1 MKDILYEDILQSILS
16 RPRKEIPSF
25 FYENEN
31 LRAISKITNETKD
44 FKLKGEVFN
53 LRDYTTELL
62 FYKNFKNE
70 HNEINVHKSTLILK
84 INDDNDEV
92 FYLYIKFHIKNNE
105 MVRSR
110 MVYSSSFSSLVI
122 NLYNPKT
129 LPDFLNSYAFVN
141 KDTTQMTQKE
151 MITNHTHKFFMK
163 KVMVDDLEFSINY
176 KNRIISTEFE
186 NKLYSCRF
194 SYKRDKNFIKA
205 ILNKNDKSELEN
217 IYVEFLNTNPVIN
230 ISLIV
235 NLNNNI
241 KNFILKT
248 DDVKITDD
256 VKVDEE

>member
-31 LRAISKITNETKD
+31 LKVISKINNEPKD
-44 FKLKGEVFN
+44 FKLKGEFFN

-70 HNEINVHKSTLILK
+70 HNEINVHKSTIILK
-84 INDDNDEV
+84 INDANDEV

-105 MVRSR
+105 MVKSR
-110 MVYSSSFSSLVI
+110 MVYSYLFSNLVI
-122 NLYNPKT
+122 NLYKPKT
-129 LPDFLNSYAFVN
+129 LPDFLNSYAFLN
-141 KDTTQMTQKE
+141 KDPTQLTQKE
-151 MITNHTHKFFMK
+151 MIKNHTHKFFMK

-205 ILNKNDKSELEN
+205 ILNKNDKSELQN
-217 IYVEFLNTNPVIN
+217 MYVSFINTNPITN
-230 ISLIV
+230 ITLSVKL
-235 NLNNNI
+235 NNI

-248 DDVKITDD
+248 VDVKITND
-256 VKVDEE
+256 VKIDDE